1 MLLLLMLTLLMALAV
16 GAKDFIAVRP
26 ADYGIESKSRSGHVK
41 QQVKLGSYSF
51 SLIDDKDDGDEDT
64 QYYENVPVEL
74 AHTSSWLQS
83 DVDWNIRY
91 LNISSINDDATAD
104 DSDDRVLV
112 YIVDTGTRQDH
123 EAFSQSNP
131 NNNSNNSRSSS
142 SRSRVLAGHSA
153 THLAQARGWEDCHGH
168 GTHVSSIAAGNLP
181 HGIAHQASI
190 VPVAIFG
197 CNGQGSLMDL
207 IEGVNWIIQDLSSR
221 QSTKKIRAVVNLSLQ
236 TQHST
241 IIDLLME
248 ELWRAGVLIVVA
260 AGNSRGGGRDACD
273 YSPASSTRVIAV
285 GALTQD
291 LSSIMSS
298 TNLGSCV
305 DLYVPG
311 QNIWGAWP
319 LTTNHYASM
328 SGTSQ
333 AAPHVTGLAALLW
346 HRYPA
351 LTRDVLHAFLL
362 TTAIRSIPVLDLYSV
377 NTSTYVS
384 ALPIERSSTVSI
396 RLTPRRW
403 NLLDG
408 RRGFTQCTFDT
419 GALAPM
425 TLFLA
430 TRHLSNFVVRAS
442 VAYKNDGR
450 YVVRMSK
457 RRLVRR
463 PSTAAK
469 RVIVGVAFGRR
480 AELSENP
487 DGGVLLT
494 LPYTTMFIRLTRRKH
509 GSWDDTLICK

>member
-1 MLLLLMLTLLMALAV
+1 MLLLALTVLMALAV

-51 SLIDDKDDGDEDT
+51 SLIDDKEGRDDEDT

-91 LNISSINDDATAD
+91 LNISSVNDTTAGD
-104 DSDDRVLV
+104 NDDRVLV
-112 YIVDTGTRQDH
+112 YIEDTGTRQDH
-123 EAFSQSNP
+123 EAFSQSN
-131 NNNSNNSRSSS
+131 NNG
-142 SRSRVLAGHSA
+142 RSRVLAGHSA

-168 GTHVSSIAAGNLP
+168 GTHVSSIAAGNQP

-273 YSPASSTRVIAV
+273 YSPASSTRVITV

-319 LTTNHYASM
+319 LTANHYASM

-333 AAPHVTGLAALLW
+333 AAPHVTGLAALIW

-384 ALPIERSSTVSI
+384 ALHIERSSTVSI

-463 PSTAAK
+463 PPTAAR
-469 RVIVGVAFGRR
+469 RVRMGVAFGRR

-494 LPYTTMFIRLTRRKH
+494 LPYTTMFIRLARRKP
-509 GSWDDTLICK
+509 GSWDDTLICS